1 MKEKTM
7 TLKKERDVG
16 GVVVPLLLLLVSL
29 AVVFAPRFGVDV
41 PQVQQVIATIV
52 ASIAG
57 LVLLLGATHD

>member
-1 MKEKTM
+1 M